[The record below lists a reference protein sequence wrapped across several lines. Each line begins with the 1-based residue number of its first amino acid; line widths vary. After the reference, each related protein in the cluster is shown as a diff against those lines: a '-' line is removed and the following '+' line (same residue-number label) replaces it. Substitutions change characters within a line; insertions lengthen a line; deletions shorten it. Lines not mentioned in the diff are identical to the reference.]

1 MAVCRRTQTK
11 LGAIEEN
18 EYSKVHILKRFLRY
32 QYDFKSLVIDFKE
45 QKKVLFT
52 QILESANRLSEI

>member
-1 MAVCRRTQTK
+1 MAVFRRTQTK

-18 EYSKVHILKRFLRY
+18 EYSKVHTLKRFLRY
-32 QYDFKSLVIDFKE
+32 SYDLKSLAIDFKE

-52 QILESANRLSEI
+52 QILENANRLSEI